1 MRLLHV
7 SDWHLG
13 ATLGRVRRRPDH
25 ERVLDE
31 IVAVAEDFAP
41 HLVLHT
47 GDLFDHPRPATD
59 DLELGIETLRRL
71 SERAPVVVLAGN
83 HDSAP
88 LFEVFD
94 RLLHLGSDSSAQ
106 PVRFIAK
113 ARPSAHGGILEFG
126 GADGE
131 RIRLAP
137 VPFIHPNTLMEV
149 FGVAPERWRA
159 DYTDQVSYVEDN
171 LGAGLSEGY
180 DPARDILLF
189 AAHLH
194 VGGATFSGSERPL
207 HITDT
212 YATRTE
218 HLPQVSYAAFGHIHK
233 PQPLP
238 GTVPGEYAGSP
249 IAIDFGERGEAK
261 SVVCVEAS
269 PGGAAVIERVELSG
283 GRPLVRLEGTLG
295 DLERHRGEVG
305 NAILQVICHTDEHVP
320 QLADQVT
327 ELFPGADIY
336 DITERCRT
344 AAVEVV
350 TDTGEVETEPPLD
363 ELFREYLAAE
373 GTPARAVERAME
385 VFDDLFGAAEA
396 ETETESVFEEEDLF
410 DLDSVGRLSS

>member
-25 ERVLDE
+25 ERVLGE
-31 IVAVAEDFAP
+31 IVAVCADFSP
-41 HLVLHT
+41 DLVLHT
-47 GDLFDHPRPATD
+47 GDLFDHPRPATE
-59 DLELGIETLRRL
+59 DLSLGIETLRRL

-83 HDSAP
+83 HDSAA
-88 LFEVFD
+88 LFGIFD
-94 RLLHLGSDSSAQ
+94 RLLDLGSGGKAK
-106 PVRFIAK
+106 PVRFIPK
-113 ARPSAHGGILEFG
+113 ARPAAKGGIVDFTSS
-126 GADGE
+126 DGE

-149 FGVAPERWRA
+149 FGVPPERWKA
-159 DYTDQVSYVEDN
+159 DYTDQVRYVEEN

-180 DPARDILLF
+180 DPSRDVLLF

-212 YATRTE
+212 FATRTE

-233 PQPLP
+233 PQSLP

-249 IAIDFGERGEAK
+249 IAIDFGERDEVK

-269 PGGAAVIERVELSG
+269 PGAAASIERVELSG
-283 GRPLVRLEGTLG
+283 GRPLVRLEGSLG
-295 DLERHRGEVG
+295 ELERHRHEVG
-305 NAILQVICHTDEHVP
+305 DAILQVICCTDEHVP

-327 ELFPGADIY
+327 ELFPEADIY
-336 DITERCRT
+336 DIAERCS
-344 AAVEVV
+344 AALVEVV
-350 TDTGEVETEPPLD
+350 TDTGEADAEPPLGD
-363 ELFREYLAAE
+363 LFREYLATE
-373 GTPARAVERAME
+373 ETPAPAVDRAMR
-385 VFDDLFGAAEA
+385 VFDDLLGAAEA
-396 ETETESVFEEEDLF
+396 ETEAAFDEEVLF
-410 DLDSVGRLSS
+410 DLATVGKAAS